1 MGAGSMKIKHRQI
14 IYALVF
20 AALVGGYMWYTGRPE
35 ANDEQKS
42 PSVESEA
49 AIKVSVVRPVPMTF
63 EDVAGFVGNVEPE
76 EKAKVISK
84 VGSSVTAFEVYVDV
98 GDQVKKG
105 QLLAELDPSLNQ
117 RQIEEARAAVA
128 QAKAAVAQAKSRLQ
142 TAERNYARYKGLFE
156 EEVISRQEMD
166 QVENEYEVE
175 KAGLDL
181 AREQLRQA
189 EARLRQLQTMREYHN
204 VVSPVDGIVAERFFD
219 PGDTIAA
226 GGELFVISKQERV
239 KIKGTVTESVYPK
252 IRLGQKATVKVDA
265 LGDYS
270 MDASVSRI
278 SPVLDERTRTAV
290 VEVLLE
296 SGGMLKPGMFARVDL
311 ALGEHLG
318 LGIEREAIKQLPGTS
333 EWYCF
338 VVADGKAK
346 QRFVKIGATS
356 GNMVEIT
363 EGLEEGEQIISPLV
377 RAILDGVPVEVVQ

>member
-1 MGAGSMKIKHRQI
+1 MKIKRRQI

-20 AALVGGYMWYTGRPE
+20 VAIVGGYMWYTGRPE
-35 ANDEQKS
+35 ADNEQKA
-42 PSVESEA
+42 PSVESGA
-49 AIKVSVVRPVPMTF
+49 AIKVSVIRPVPMTF
-63 EDVAGFVGNVEPE
+63 EDVAGFVGSVEPE

-84 VGSSVTAFEVYVDV
+84 VGSSVTALEVYVDV

-128 QAKAAVAQAKSRLQ
+128 QAKAAVAQAESRLQ
-142 TAERNYARYKGLFE
+142 TAERDYARYKGLFE

-166 QVENEYEVE
+166 QVENQYEVE

-181 AREQLRQA
+181 AREQIRQA
-189 EARLRQLQTMREYHN
+189 EARLRQLQTVREYHN
-204 VVSPVDGIVAERFFD
+204 VVSPVEGVIAERFFD

-226 GGELFVISKQERV
+226 GGELFIISKQERV

-270 MDASVSRI
+270 KDASVSRI
-278 SPVLDERTRTAV
+278 SPVLDEKTRSAV

-311 ALGEHLG
+311 ALGEHEG
-318 LGIEREAIKQLPGTS
+318 LGIEREALKQLPGTA

-338 VVADGKAK
+338 VVSDGKAR

>member
-1 MGAGSMKIKHRQI
+1 MKIKRRQI
-14 IYALVF
+14 IYALVLV
-20 AALVGGYMWYTGRPE
+20 AMVGGYMWYTGRPE
-35 ANDEQKS
+35 ANNEQKA
-42 PSVESEA
+42 PSVESGA
-49 AIKVSVVRPVPMTF
+49 AIKVSVIQPVPMTF
-63 EDVAGFVGNVEPE
+63 EDVAGFVGSVEPE

-84 VGSSVTAFEVYVDV
+84 VGSSVTALEVYVDV

-142 TAERNYARYKGLFE
+142 TAERDYARYKGLFE

-166 QVENEYEVE
+166 QVENQYEIE

-181 AREQLRQA
+181 AREQIRQA
-189 EARLRQLQTMREYHN
+189 EARLRQLQTVREYHN
-204 VVSPVDGIVAERFFD
+204 VVSPVEGVVAERFFD
-219 PGDTIAA
+219 PGETIAA
-226 GGELFVISKQERV
+226 GGELFIISKQERV

-270 MDASVSRI
+270 KDASVSRI
-278 SPVLDERTRTAV
+278 SPVLDEKTRSAV

-311 ALGEHLG
+311 ALGEHEG
-318 LGIEREAIKQLPGTS
+318 LGIEREALKQLPGTA

-338 VVADGKAK
+338 VVSDGKAR

>member
-1 MGAGSMKIKHRQI
+1 MKRKRRQI

-20 AALVGGYMWYTGRPE
+20 VAIVGGYMWYTGRPE
-35 ANDEQKS
+35 ANNEQKA
-42 PSVESEA
+42 PTVESGA
-49 AIKVSVVRPVPMTF
+49 AIKVSVIRPVPMTF
-63 EDVAGFVGNVEPE
+63 EDVAGFVGSVEPE

-84 VGSSVTAFEVYVDV
+84 VGSSVTALEVYVDA

-128 QAKAAVAQAKSRLQ
+128 QAKAAVAQAESRLQ
-142 TAERNYARYKGLFE
+142 TAERDYARYKGLFE

-166 QVENEYEVE
+166 QVENQYEVE

-181 AREQLRQA
+181 AREQIRQA
-189 EARLRQLQTMREYHN
+189 EARLRQLQTVREYHN
-204 VVSPVDGIVAERFFD
+204 VVSPVEGVIAERFFD

-226 GGELFVISKQERV
+226 GGELFIISKQERV

-270 MDASVSRI
+270 IDASVSRI
-278 SPVLDERTRTAV
+278 SPVLDEKTRTAV

-311 ALGEHLG
+311 ALGEHEG
-318 LGIEREAIKQLPGTS
+318 LGIEREALKQLPGTA

-338 VVADGKAK
+338 VVSDGKAR

>member
-1 MGAGSMKIKHRQI
+1 MKIKRRQI
-14 IYALVF
+14 IYALVLV
-20 AALVGGYMWYTGRPE
+20 AMVGGYMWYTGRPE
-35 ANDEQKS
+35 ANNEQKA
-42 PSVESEA
+42 PSVESGA
-49 AIKVSVVRPVPMTF
+49 AIKVSVIQPVPMTF
-63 EDVAGFVGNVEPE
+63 EDVAGFVGSVEPE

-84 VGSSVTAFEVYVDV
+84 VGSSVTALEVYVDV

-142 TAERNYARYKGLFE
+142 TAERDYARYKGLFE

-166 QVENEYEVE
+166 QVENQYEIE

-181 AREQLRQA
+181 AREQIRQA
-189 EARLRQLQTMREYHN
+189 EARLRQLQTVREYHN
-204 VVSPVDGIVAERFFD
+204 VVSPVEGVIAERFFD
-219 PGDTIAA
+219 PGETIAA
-226 GGELFVISKQERV
+226 GGELFIISKQERV

-270 MDASVSRI
+270 KDASVSRI
-278 SPVLDERTRTAV
+278 SPVLDEKTRSAV

-311 ALGEHLG
+311 ALGEHEG
-318 LGIEREAIKQLPGTS
+318 LGIEREALKQLPGTA

-338 VVADGKAK
+338 VVSDGKAR

>member
-1 MGAGSMKIKHRQI
+1 MKIKHRQI

-270 MDASVSRI
+270 IDASVSRI

>member
-1 MGAGSMKIKHRQI
+1 MKIKRRQI
-14 IYALVF
+14 IYALVLV
-20 AALVGGYMWYTGRPE
+20 ALVGGYMWYTGRPE
-35 ANDEQKS
+35 ANNEQKAT
-42 PSVESEA
+42 SVESGA

-63 EDVAGFVGNVEPE
+63 EDVAGFVGSVEPE
-76 EKAKVISK
+76 EEAKVISK
-84 VGSSVTAFEVYVDV
+84 VGSSVTALEVYVDE

-105 QLLAELDPSLNQ
+105 QLLAKLDPSLNQ
-117 RQIEEARAAVA
+117 RQIEETRAAVA
-128 QAKAAVAQAKSRLQ
+128 QARAAVVQAKSRLQ
-142 TAERNYARYKGLFE
+142 MAERDYARYKGLFE

-166 QVENEYEVE
+166 QVENQYEVE

-181 AREQLRQA
+181 ASEQLKQA
-189 EARLRQLQTMREYHN
+189 EARLRQLQTVREYHN
-204 VVSPVDGIVAERFFD
+204 VVSPVEGVVAERFFD

-226 GGELFVISKQERV
+226 GGELFIISKQERV

-270 MDASVSRI
+270 IDASVSRI
-278 SPVLDERTRTAV
+278 SPVLDEKTRTAV

>member
-1 MGAGSMKIKHRQI
+1 MKIKRRQI
-14 IYALVF
+14 IYALVLV
-20 AALVGGYMWYTGRPE
+20 AMVGGYMWYTGRPE
-35 ANDEQKS
+35 ANNEQKA
-42 PSVESEA
+42 PSVESGA
-49 AIKVSVVRPVPMTF
+49 AIKVSVIQPVPMTF
-63 EDVAGFVGNVEPE
+63 EDVAGFVGSVEPE

-84 VGSSVTAFEVYVDV
+84 VGSSVTALEVYVDV

-142 TAERNYARYKGLFE
+142 TAERDYARYKGLFE

-166 QVENEYEVE
+166 QVENQYEVE

-181 AREQLRQA
+181 AREQIRQA
-189 EARLRQLQTMREYHN
+189 EARLRQLQTVREYHN
-204 VVSPVDGIVAERFFD
+204 VVSPVEGVIAERFFD
-219 PGDTIAA
+219 PGETIAA
-226 GGELFVISKQERV
+226 GGELFIISKQERV

-270 MDASVSRI
+270 KDASVSRI
-278 SPVLDERTRTAV
+278 SPVLDEKTRSAV

-311 ALGEHLG
+311 ALGEHEG
-318 LGIEREAIKQLPGTS
+318 LGIEREALKQLPGTA

-338 VVADGKAK
+338 VVSDGKAR

>member
-1 MGAGSMKIKHRQI
+1 MKIKHRQI

>member
-1 MGAGSMKIKHRQI
+1 MKIKRRQI
-14 IYALVF
+14 IYALVLV
-20 AALVGGYMWYTGRPE
+20 AMVGGYMWYTGRPE
-35 ANDEQKS
+35 ANNEQKA
-42 PSVESEA
+42 PSVESGA
-49 AIKVSVVRPVPMTF
+49 AIKVSVIQPVPMTF
-63 EDVAGFVGNVEPE
+63 EDVAGFVGSVEPE

-84 VGSSVTAFEVYVDV
+84 VGSSVTALEVYVDV

-142 TAERNYARYKGLFE
+142 TAERDYARYKGLFE

-166 QVENEYEVE
+166 QVENQYEVE

-181 AREQLRQA
+181 AREQIRQA
-189 EARLRQLQTMREYHN
+189 EARLRQLQTVREYHN
-204 VVSPVDGIVAERFFD
+204 VVSPVEGVVAERFFD
-219 PGDTIAA
+219 PGETIAA
-226 GGELFVISKQERV
+226 GGELFIISKQERV

-270 MDASVSRI
+270 KDASVSRI
-278 SPVLDERTRTAV
+278 SPVLDEKTRSAV

-311 ALGEHLG
+311 ALGEHEG
-318 LGIEREAIKQLPGTS
+318 LGIEREALKQLPGTA

-338 VVADGKAK
+338 VVSDGKAR

>member
-1 MGAGSMKIKHRQI
+1 MKIKRRQI
-14 IYALVF
+14 IYALVLV
-20 AALVGGYMWYTGRPE
+20 ALVGGYMWYTGRPE
-35 ANDEQKS
+35 ANNEQKAT
-42 PSVESEA
+42 SVESGA

-63 EDVAGFVGNVEPE
+63 EDVAGFVGSVEPE
-76 EKAKVISK
+76 EEAKVISK
-84 VGSSVTAFEVYVDV
+84 VGSSVTALEVYVDV

-166 QVENEYEVE
+166 QVENQYEVE

-189 EARLRQLQTMREYHN
+189 EARLRQLQTVREYHN
-204 VVSPVDGIVAERFFD
+204 VVSPVEGVVAERFFD

-226 GGELFVISKQERV
+226 GGELFIISKQERV

-270 MDASVSRI
+270 IDASVSRI
-278 SPVLDERTRTAV
+278 SPVLDEKTRTAV

-311 ALGEHLG
+311 ALGEHPG
-318 LGIEREAIKQLPGTS
+318 LGIEREAIKQLPGTA

-338 VVADGKAK
+338 VVADGKAR
-346 QRFVKIGATS
+346 QRFVKIGTTS

>member
-1 MGAGSMKIKHRQI
+1 MKIKRRQI
-14 IYALVF
+14 IYALVLV
-20 AALVGGYMWYTGRPE
+20 AMVGGYMWYTGRPE
-35 ANDEQKS
+35 ANNEQKA
-42 PSVESEA
+42 PSVESGA
-49 AIKVSVVRPVPMTF
+49 AIKVSVIQPVPMTF
-63 EDVAGFVGNVEPE
+63 EDVAGFVGSVEPE

-84 VGSSVTAFEVYVDV
+84 VGSSVTALEVYVDV

-128 QAKAAVAQAKSRLQ
+128 QAKAAVAQAESRLQ
-142 TAERNYARYKGLFE
+142 TAERDYARYKGLFE

-166 QVENEYEVE
+166 QVENQYEVE

-181 AREQLRQA
+181 AREQIRQA
-189 EARLRQLQTMREYHN
+189 EARLRQLQTVREYHN
-204 VVSPVDGIVAERFFD
+204 VVSPVEGVIAERFFD
-219 PGDTIAA
+219 PGETIAA
-226 GGELFVISKQERV
+226 GGELFIISKQERV

-270 MDASVSRI
+270 KDASVSRI
-278 SPVLDERTRTAV
+278 SPVLDEKTRSAV

-311 ALGEHLG
+311 ALGEHEG
-318 LGIEREAIKQLPGTS
+318 LGIEREALKQLPGTA

-338 VVADGKAK
+338 VVSDGKAR

>member
-1 MGAGSMKIKHRQI
+1 MGAGSMKIKRRQI
-14 IYALVF
+14 IYALVLV
-20 AALVGGYMWYTGRPE
+20 AMVGGYMWYTGRPE
-35 ANDEQKS
+35 ANNEQKA
-42 PSVESEA
+42 PSVESGA
-49 AIKVSVVRPVPMTF
+49 AIKVSVIQPVPMTF
-63 EDVAGFVGNVEPE
+63 EDVAGFVGSVEPE

-84 VGSSVTAFEVYVDV
+84 VGSSVTALEVYVDV

-142 TAERNYARYKGLFE
+142 TAERDYARYKGLFE

-166 QVENEYEVE
+166 QVENQYEVE

-181 AREQLRQA
+181 AREQIRQA
-189 EARLRQLQTMREYHN
+189 EARLRQLQTVREYHN
-204 VVSPVDGIVAERFFD
+204 VVSPVEGVVAERFFD
-219 PGDTIAA
+219 PGETIAA
-226 GGELFVISKQERV
+226 GGELFIISKQERV

-270 MDASVSRI
+270 KDASVSRI
-278 SPVLDERTRTAV
+278 SPVLDEKTRSAV

-311 ALGEHLG
+311 ALGEHEG
-318 LGIEREAIKQLPGTS
+318 LGIEREALKQLPGTA

-338 VVADGKAK
+338 VVSDGKAR